1 MGTNLGQSTNDGFPI
16 RHLGENMNMTNTP
29 VDKDQQIA
37 ALRKE
42 LKEVIG
48 FNTKLVRDFKD
59 HVGKPNQFINE
70 LVKYRKQINRDKVLL
85 SVAPSE
91 VAAVTDMLNALDFY
105 IDNLL

>member
-1 MGTNLGQSTNDGFPI
+1 M
-16 RHLGENMNMTNTP
+16 HMTNTP

-42 LKEVIG
+42 LQSLIG
-48 FNTKLVRDFKD
+48 FNTKLTRDFKN

-70 LVKYRKQINRDKVLL
+70 LVKYRKQFDRDKVLL

-91 VAAVTDMLNALDFY
+91 VAAVTDLLNALDFY